1 MITRSKTSL
10 SKSSD
15 PSDAVGTGRHVC
27 GRKLNAQQP
36 EQPDGYPS
44 HFSHTYA
51 PPPPARLPL
60 FMACDE
66 RGLAALLVS
75 SILRSK
81 PLFFIISAG
90 NYAGALPSSP
100 PLPASPRRLS
110 LFLPS
115 FGVIEPADWQGENS

>member
-15 PSDAVGTGRHVC
+15 PSDAVGTGRRVC

-36 EQPDGYPS
+36 EQPDIRRILAALMS
-44 HFSHTYA
+44 
-51 PPPPARLPL
+51 PAPL

-90 NYAGALPSSP
+90 NYGRAPRAIFAPSP
-100 PLPASPRRLS
+100 
-110 LFLPS
+110 FLPS
-115 FGVIEPADWQGENS
+115 AGSITPAD